1 MILPEGLPCA
11 VCLGQVY
18 MVSVVLFAVC
28 LVSGQLNKEE
38 SGHYLI
44 SDWNSEKSF
53 QNLSTHCYLFSL
65 GNKWTPRTFGGKK
78 TVIEICVICM
88 SISVYLVYYC
98 QSKSNLLKLI
108 LFSKIHVQQYKR
120 YIHSSVL
127 MELNLETNS

>member
-44 SDWNSEKSF
+44 SD
-53 QNLSTHCYLFSL
+53 
-65 GNKWTPRTFGGKK
+65 
-78 TVIEICVICM
+78 
-88 SISVYLVYYC
+88 
-98 QSKSNLLKLI
+98 
-108 LFSKIHVQQYKR
+108 
-120 YIHSSVL
+120 
-127 MELNLETNS
+127 